1 MLCVVYGVS
10 DLLRVFWDVSG
21 ECVVGGGAFWEKGK
35 GRKESRSVRVVGEI
49 DLGLEDGGR
58 EGEDERSDGIVETY
72 GQIHEHEALWMKYKL
87 RVDRDI
93 VIAVPMNE
101 KKTAN
106 LLEGVLRTSS
116 HLR

>member
-1 MLCVVYGVS
+1 
-10 DLLRVFWDVSG
+10 
-21 ECVVGGGAFWEKGK
+21 
-35 GRKESRSVRVVGEI
+35 
-49 DLGLEDGGR
+49 
-58 EGEDERSDGIVETY
+58 
-72 GQIHEHEALWMKYKL
+72 MKYKL